1 MSAFLPDQRQILV
14 IKILAFIAALVPLL
28 RLIWLAIHDG
38 LGANPIQFIEHSTGT
53 WALVMLL
60 ITLSVTPVRLI
71 MGAHWLI
78 QLRGMAGLWMFF
90 YACLHLSAYL
100 WLDFY
105 FDWQEITLD
114 IAKHPYVLAGV
125 AAFLMTVPLA
135 ATSSKWAMRRLKRRW
150 KQLHR
155 LVYLI
160 AVVAVLHFWWLV
172 KKDITEPLIYAGVL
186 TLLLGIRIFF
196 MQYRKG

>member
-1 MSAFLPDQRQILV
+1 MSAFFPDQRQILI
-14 IKILAFIAALVPLL
+14 IKRLAFIAALVPLL
-28 RLIWLAIHDG
+28 RLVWLAIHDG

-60 ITLSVTPVRLI
+60 ITLSATPVRLI
-71 MGAHWLI
+71 TDAHWLI

-90 YACLHLSAYL
+90 YACLHLAAYL
-100 WLDFY
+100 WLDFH
-105 FDWQEITLD
+105 FDWQEITRD
-114 IAKHPYVLAGV
+114 IAKHPYVLAGF

-135 ATSSKWAMRRLKRRW
+135 ATSSKWAMRKLKRRW

-186 TLLLGIRIFF
+186 SLLLGIRIFF
-196 MQYRKG
+196 MQHRKG